1 MGVKVRF
8 YRGAWWIFINHR
20 GRRKSKR
27 IGGDRATALRAAKA
41 IRERLVRGD
50 LDLELPQDTL
60 GNYADQW
67 LAVARGNLK
76 ASTVSFYEANLDRY
90 IRPALGERPLASL
103 GRDDC
108 RQLIASCRSKGLRT
122 ATVRGILRTVSTL
135 LSEAVEDG
143 LLAANPAL
151 RLGRYL
157 QAGDDESR
165 EIQPLTRDEART
177 LLATASQHFPL
188 WYPLFLGALRT
199 GMRLGEL
206 RALQWPDLDFA
217 GRFLTVRRN
226 LVRGILTTPKSR
238 KRRQVDMSTQLTEV
252 LKSLRRHEHER
263 WLKKG
268 QDAPAWVFASTAGT
282 ALDAA
287 NIRHLFHRVLRKA
300 GLRRIR
306 FHDLRH
312 TYASLLIQQGESL
325 AYVKEQLGH
334 SSISVTVDVYG
345 HLVPGGNRAAV
356 DRLDDERAHPDASYT
371 HPATDS
377 ENLDDGKLLE
387 GNGEPPR
394 TRTGNPQ
401 IKSLLL
407 CQLS

>member
-1 MGVKVRF
+1 MT
-8 YRGAWWIFINHR
+8 AS
-20 GRRKSKR
+20 GRRCASAMFR
-27 IGGDRATALRAAKA
+27 AFRTSSVRRCDAMVQPTTRRDR
-41 IRERLVRGD
+41 EV
-50 LDLELPQDTL
+50 
-60 GNYADQW
+60 
-67 LAVARGNLK
+67 
-76 ASTVSFYEANLDRY
+76 ST
-90 IRPALGERPLASL
+90 
-103 GRDDC
+103 
-108 RQLIASCRSKGLRT
+108 LRT

-135 LSEAVEDG
+135 LSEAVEGG
-143 LLAANPAL
+143 LLTANPAL

-165 EIQPLTRDEART
+165 EIQPLTREEART
-177 LLATASQHFPL
+177 LLATASQHFPR
-188 WYPLFLGALRT
+188 WYPLFLCALRT

-217 GRFLTVRRN
+217 GLFLTVRRN
-226 LVRGILTTPKSR
+226 LVRGVITTPKSR
-238 KRRQVDMSTQLTEV
+238 KRRRVDMSQQLTET
-252 LKSLRRHEHER
+252 LKSLRRQEHER
-263 WLKKG
+263 WLEKG

-282 ALDAA
+282 ALDSA

-306 FHDLRH
+306 VHDLRH

-356 DRLDDERAHPDASYT
+356 DRLDDASAHPNASYT
-371 HPATDS
+371 HPAADS
-377 ENLDDGKLLE
+377 ENLDDAKLLK

-394 TRTGNPQ
+394 NRTGNLQ